1 MSNESAYAC
10 LHCKG
15 RIADEGQV
23 QGEMV
28 ICPYCGGTTILDQL
42 QPAEEK
48 LEPEPSG
55 VLIRRRDPKSPSR
68 LKLKAR
74 DESED
79 NTSRFLNAPAPPGS
93 ESKHRTP
100 FRAKQPP
107 KKASIQ
113 AALALIVGGPP
124 MCSLV
129 FLFLFFLF
137 WSHKDAGTVLWMLLI
152 AAIGFFTSGFIF
164 NKLDESKKTILTL
177 VLGVGLAASAL
188 GAYYGGV
195 MIGGTPEITIAD
207 LAPPRMVWEAGK
219 ERVVYGDG
227 DTAQLQILAD
237 SINKANSLSPSDIFD
252 YFLLDKVV
260 VDLKRYQKKRVALNL
275 TQMEEQGL
283 GEMRTKINGG
293 GFSFDQYYGN
303 TGPEYAFPIYSKY
316 LKLSALVAPSTPE
329 IQKLHNSLIKAST
342 FQMSAFSTVYIHA
355 AKINGLKMDMS
366 RVVKN
371 INNMNRE
378 PRITPDIRAEL
389 NRLTVELANVKLEL
403 NASNEA
409 QSVGVQQLQ
418 VAEEQFDQIKKECRR
433 ILQGN

>member
-1 MSNESAYAC
+1 
-10 LHCKG
+10 
-15 RIADEGQV
+15 
-23 QGEMV
+23 
-28 ICPYCGGTTILDQL
+28 
-42 QPAEEK
+42 
-48 LEPEPSG
+48 
-55 VLIRRRDPKSPSR
+55 
-68 LKLKAR
+68 
-74 DESED
+74 
-79 NTSRFLNAPAPPGS
+79 
-93 ESKHRTP
+93 
-100 FRAKQPP
+100 
-107 KKASIQ
+107 
-113 AALALIVGGPP
+113 

-389 NRLTVELANVKLEL
+389 NRLAVELANVKLEL